1 MHPPRSLISAFTSL
15 NNATSAGSSSSTNTG
30 DTAPSGVASRTRRR
44 GSLETVASNST
55 KASNSTSQP
64 SSHQQPNNGK
74 PHGQTDPLTFLASLE
89 IDQSLLLEIIQ
100 EIISLYEL
108 WSLLEGPSSTSTNQA
123 PQSPSSQ
130 IPNPSN
136 PSGRGTKL
144 EGNNMDQ
151 KMVGLIKRMQD
162 SRLRELRD
170 ERVRASQIGLSGGNG
185 VGTPGSGAGGKRG

>member
-15 NNATSAGSSSSTNTG
+15 NNATSAGSSSSTTTG

-44 GSLETVASNST
+44 GSIETVASNST
-55 KASNSTSQP
+55 KASNSTSQL
-64 SSHQQPNNGK
+64 SSHHPNNGK

-108 WSLLEGPSSTSTNQA
+108 WSLLEGPSSTAQA
-123 PQSPSSQ
+123 PLSPQSQ

-136 PSGRGTKL
+136 PSGRGTRL

-170 ERVRASQIGLSGGNG
+170 ERTRASQIGSSGTHG
-185 VGTPGSGAGGKRG
+185 VGTQGGGVGGKRG